1 LDKNEIILTSNQL
14 PATLQS
20 KIERAR
26 ERQKNA
32 RSQNTRK
39 SYESDWKQFV
49 SWCQENQL
57 PFLPSNPAV
66 VILYIDDLAEDGKKV
81 STIKRH
87 ITSISQM
94 HIGKGFESPTRH
106 NDVRLHVQALENE
119 FGTRPT
125 QKQAATATIIK
136 RICDQLPDT
145 LKGLRDRAIL
155 QVGMA
160 GALRRSEIA
169 ALNAEDIEFH
179 EEGMTI
185 FLPQSKTDQSKQ
197 GELIGIEFGEYP
209 YCPVRTLQMWLKQAD
224 IKSGAV
230 FRRMDKAGRVLDRI
244 TDKSIARIV
253 KKAAGNAGFNEDD
266 FSGHSLRRGFI
277 TVAKRNG
284 ADEFDI
290 MQHTRHKSIATMRR
304 YIDKSDVFKNNP
316 TKGIW
321 K

>member
-1 LDKNEIILTSNQL
+1 MNENEIISVGSQF
-14 PATLQS
+14 PEKLQS
-20 KIERAR
+20 KIDRAR
-26 ERQKNA
+26 ERIKNA
-32 RSQNTRK
+32 RSKNTRK

-49 SWCQENQL
+49 SWCNENQL

-66 VILYIDDLAEDGKKV
+66 VVLYINELADKGRKV
-81 STIKRH
+81 STIQRH
-87 ITSISQM
+87 ISSISQM
-94 HIGKGFESPTRH
+94 HQEKGFNSPTRDH
-106 NDVRLHVQALENE
+106 NVRLSVQALKKEL
-119 FGTRPT
+119 GTRPK
-125 QKQAATATIIK
+125 QKQAATANIIK
-136 RICDQLPDT
+136 KISDKIPDT

-160 GALRRSEIA
+160 GAFRRSEIA
-169 ALNAEDIEFH
+169 ALNVEDIEFH
-179 EEGMTI
+179 DEGMTI
-185 FLPQSKTDQSKQ
+185 LLPQSKTDKEGK
-197 GELIGIEFGEYP
+197 GELIGIEFGDYP

-244 TDKSIARIV
+244 TDKSIARII

-266 FSGHSLRRGFI
+266 FSGHSLRRGLI
-277 TVAKRNG
+277 TTAKRLG
-284 ADEFDI
+284 MDEHNI
-290 MQHTRHKSIATMRR
+290 MNHTRHQHVATMRR

>member
-1 LDKNEIILTSNQL
+1 MNKNEIMPTGGQL
-14 PATLQS
+14 PEKLQS

-26 ERQKNA
+26 ERIKNA

-49 SWCQENQL
+49 KWCEENQL
-57 PFLPSNPAV
+57 PFLPSDPAV
-66 VILYIDDLAEDGKKV
+66 IVLYIDELAERGRKV
-81 STIKRH
+81 STIQRH
-87 ITSISQM
+87 LTSISQK
-94 HIGKGFESPTRH
+94 HKEKGFNTPT
-106 NDVRLHVQALENE
+106 NDINVRLSIQSLKKEL
-119 FGTRPT
+119 GTRPT
-125 QKQAATATIIK
+125 QKQAATTNIIK
-136 RICDQLPDT
+136 KICDQLPDT

-169 ALNAEDIEFH
+169 ALNVEDIEFN
-179 EEGMTI
+179 EEGITI
-185 FLPQSKTDQSKQ
+185 FIPKSKTDQDGQ
-197 GELIGIEFGEYP
+197 GELIGIEYGEYP
-209 YCPVRTLQMWLKQAD
+209 YCPVRTLQAWLKQSG

-230 FRRMDKAGRVLDRI
+230 FRRMDKAGRFLDRI
-244 TDKSIARIV
+244 TDKSIARII